1 VSDEWGFEGEEPP
14 LFDDSWLPADIAISA
29 NAPLLGVPGNRTALA
44 YQAVIA
50 QFRVEVHPRYQPT
63 DLNGD
68 GKPEHRC
75 NVFLSDATTAL
86 GCKVPRGHVREWWRA
101 NRQIDWLSSIE
112 EGGSKFVGWMEV
124 PREVASVKAHFGWPT
139 VAGWHSGSATQSG
152 HVALVVPA
160 PLGETGLW
168 VAQAG
173 ASCSSSMPLALAF
186 GTKTPIRFFTH
197 R

>member
-1 VSDEWGFEGEEPP
+1 MSDEWGMEDEAP
-14 LFDDSWLPADIAISA
+14 LFDDSWLPADIAIAA

-44 YQAVIA
+44 LEAVIR

-63 DLNGD
+63 DITGD
-68 GKPEHRC
+68 GRPEHRC

-86 GCKVPRGHVREWWRA
+86 GCKVPRGDRKGWWKA

-112 EGGSKFVGWMEV
+112 EGGSKHVGWMEV

-139 VAGWHSGSATQSG
+139 VACWHSGSATESG
-152 HVALVVPA
+152 HVGLLVPS
-160 PLGETGLW
+160 PLGESGLW

-173 ASCSSSMPLALAF
+173 ATCSSCMPLAR
-186 GTKTPIRFFTH
+186 GYGSKGPIRFFTH